1 MTHHEMT
8 IAGVLNDPLIRQMM
22 EADRVS
28 LEEMKELL
36 QNAAHR
42 QRISR
47 QTNHTPET
55 AGYLSR
61 QPLSGSS
68 DGLFAKSVCCSSLE

>member
-8 IAGVLNDPLIRQMM
+8 IAEVLNDPLIRQMM

-28 LEEMKELL
+28 LGEMKELL
-36 QNAAHR
+36 HNAAHKR
-42 QRISR
+42 RISR
-47 QTNHTPET
+47 QTRHTPET

-61 QPLSGSS
+61 WPISGSS
-68 DGLFAKSVCCSSLE
+68 DGVPAKCACCSSPE